1 MKRVFVLAA
10 GVLMVATWAQAETTD
25 MSKITC
31 DDVMHTFPE
40 DVVIVGAWMSGYYNA
55 KRNNTVVDEKEV
67 AANSKKVA
75 EFCQANPH
83 VTLMNAIE
91 QIAKAH

>member
-1 MKRVFVLAA
+1 MKRAFVLAA
-10 GVLMVATWAQAETTD
+10 ALLMVATWAQAEKTD
-25 MSKITC
+25 MSTITC
-31 DDVMHTFPE
+31 GDLLHTFPE
-40 DVVIVGAWMSGYYNA
+40 DAIVVGAWMSGYYNA

-75 EFCQANPH
+75 EFCQANPT
-83 VTLMNAIE
+83 VSVMNAIE

>member
-1 MKRVFVLAA
+1 
-10 GVLMVATWAQAETTD
+10 
-25 MSKITC
+25 
-31 DDVMHTFPE
+31 
-40 DVVIVGAWMSGYYNA
+40 MSGYYNA

-75 EFCQANPH
+75 EFCEANPT

-91 QIAKAH
+91 QIAKGH